1 MNKTDIILDNI
12 YNRKSVRQYT
22 DKKITKEDLDKIIK
36 AGISA
41 PSGLNLQPW
50 HFIVIQDKQTLIDM
64 ASIHEYAGM
73 FKDATAG
80 IIVLYDT
87 KKTYPGLEELAIQD
101 LSAATENILL
111 ATEALG
117 LGAVWTAIHPV
128 EKRIN
133 IIIKYFNLPEN
144 IIPFSLIALG
154 YPLKKQEPL
163 DKMDTTKIHWDKW

>member
-64 ASIHEYAGM
+64 ASIHEYSGM

-80 IIVLYDT
+80 IT
-87 KKTYPGLEELAIQD
+87 HFK
-101 LSAATENILL
+101 LST
-111 ATEALG
+111 T
-117 LGAVWTAIHPV
+117 
-128 EKRIN
+128 
-133 IIIKYFNLPEN
+133 
-144 IIPFSLIALG
+144 FSEICS
-154 YPLKKQEPL
+154 
-163 DKMDTTKIHWDKW
+163 I